1 MPDLLAALGL
11 AQLKKAEAFRQRRH
25 DIATTYMQK
34 LSGIDEL
41 EMPPVGDVENT
52 HSWHLF
58 ILRLRPAMLSGSR
71 NELVKQLK
79 QVGIGSS
86 VHFIPL
92 HLHPYYRDRY
102 GYSRGD
108 FPNAEDAFDRC
119 ISLPIYPDMSDADV
133 KRVFTEVEQF
143 VVKNRHRLS
152 AFAD

>member
-1 MPDLLAALGL
+1 
-11 AQLKKAEAFRQRRH
+11 
-25 DIATTYMQK
+25 
-34 LSGIDEL
+34 
-41 EMPPVGDVENT
+41 
-52 HSWHLF
+52 
-58 ILRLRPAMLSGSR
+58 MLSGSR
-71 NELVKQLK
+71 DDLVKQLK
-79 QVGIGSS
+79 QAGIGSS

-119 ISLPIYPDMSDADV
+119 ISLPIYPDMSDGDV
-133 KRVFTEVEQF
+133 KRVCIAVEQF